1 MLAGVGAG
9 GGHGGHAAA
18 LLVGE
23 AADPQTLGTLEEGVE
38 GVLGHV
44 DLAVVHELEQGVQ
57 VVVADIT
64 EHDDRV
70 LTRVALN
77 SIKKN

>member
-44 DLAVVHELEQGVQ
+44 DLAVVHEVQ
-57 VVVADIT
+57 QAVHVLVLDVAQ
-64 EHDDRV
+64 HDDGV
-70 LTRVALN
+70 LAWVLL
-77 SIKKN
+77 